1 MFKNYLKIAWRN
13 LRKNKSYS
21 LINILGLSSG
31 IACAIL
37 IFTVVSYQ
45 LSFDTFHA
53 HAERLYRVVTEF
65 HNESI
70 EYQSGVP
77 QPLGKAFRNDYSF
90 METSARVCSF
100 NNALLS
106 LPGEKE
112 TKKFQE
118 EDGVAYAEP
127 EFFDLFNFPLVKGD
141 HLHPLTE
148 PNTALITQRI
158 AAKYFGSEE
167 PIGRIIRYNNQTD
180 FRITGILKD
189 IPGNTDRKQEIYL
202 SYANLKDLDPYLASD
217 SSWGTVK
224 SSMNFF
230 IRLKPGV
237 SAATVEA
244 QLPAFNK
251 KYADADDVKTQRFR
265 LQPLNDIHFN
275 ANYDGQ
281 VNKSYLWVL
290 SLIGVFLVITACV
303 NFINLATARALNR
316 AKEVGVRKVMG
327 SLRPQLFWHFIFE
340 TALLVLFSFLLASSL
355 ALLLLPALND
365 LIGTKMTI
373 GLLSNPGTLGFLVLL
388 MITIIF
394 LAGSYPGLVLAR
406 FKPIAALKGKLSQR
420 HIGGFSLRRILVVT
434 QFAISQMLVIGMI
447 VIAGQI
453 HYSKTTDL
461 GFRKDGIVLL
471 PLPQSDRT
479 KMNTLFTRL
488 SAVTG
493 TDNMTLCSEAPASRS
508 RSLTTFRYD
517 SRPKEESWEINI
529 KYGDATY
536 VPTYGLTLVAG
547 RNVFASDTL
556 RELLINET
564 CLRKL
569 NLHDPNAIIGKRLYF
584 SNSDGGYSA
593 TVAGVIKDF
602 HNNSFHAPIDPIVIL
617 PKAGAYRFASAK
629 INVADIHAIMPTYEK
644 IWNETYPDYVYSYQF
659 LDERIARF
667 YKQDTII
674 FRLVEWFAGI
684 AILISCLGLYGLVA
698 FMAVQ
703 KTKEIGVRKVL
714 GAGVNNILWL
724 FGREFSRLL
733 LLAFIIAAP
742 IAGWAMHRW
751 LQGFQYR
758 ISINWEIFALAIGST
773 FAIAMLTVAWHS
785 VKAALANPVKSLR
798 SE

>member
-37 IFTVVSYQ
+37 IFIVVSYQ
-45 LSFDTFHA
+45 LSFDTFHP
-53 HAERLYRVVTEF
+53 HTERLYRVVTEF

-327 SLRPQLFWHFIFE
+327 SLRPQLFWQFIFE

-420 HIGGFSLRRILVVT
+420 HIGGFSLRRTLVVS

-471 PLPQSDRT
+471 PLPQNDRT
-479 KMNTLFTRL
+479 KMNTLFSRL

-493 TDNMTLCSEAPASRS
+493 TDNITLCSEAPASRS

-517 SRPKEESWEINI
+517 SRPKDESWEINI

-547 RNVFASDTL
+547 RNVFPSDTL

-564 CLRKL
+564 CVRKL
-569 NLHDPNAIIGKRLYF
+569 HLHDPNAIIGKRLYF
-584 SNSDGGYSA
+584 SNSGGGYSA
-593 TVAGVIKDF
+593 PVTGVIKDF

-617 PKAGAYRFASAK
+617 PKASAYRFASAK
-629 INVADIHAIMPTYEK
+629 INLADMHTIMPAYEK

-659 LDERIARF
+659 LDERIERF

-698 FMAVQ
+698 FLAVQ

-714 GAGVNNILWL
+714 GAGVTNILWL

-758 ISINWEIFALAIGST
+758 ISISWEIFALAIGST
-773 FAIAMLTVAWHS
+773 FCIALLTVAWHS
-785 VKAALANPVKSLR
+785 VKAALANPVKSLG

>member
-1 MFKNYLKIAWRN
+1 
-13 LRKNKSYS
+13 
-21 LINILGLSSG
+21 
-31 IACAIL
+31 
-37 IFTVVSYQ
+37 
-45 LSFDTFHA
+45 
-53 HAERLYRVVTEF
+53 
-65 HNESI
+65 
-70 EYQSGVP
+70 
-77 QPLGKAFRNDYSF
+77 
-90 METSARVCSF
+90 
-100 NNALLS
+100 
-106 LPGEKE
+106 
-112 TKKFQE
+112 
-118 EDGVAYAEP
+118 
-127 EFFDLFNFPLVKGD
+127 
-141 HLHPLTE
+141 
-148 PNTALITQRI
+148 
-158 AAKYFGSEE
+158 
-167 PIGRIIRYNNQTD
+167 
-180 FRITGILKD
+180 
-189 IPGNTDRKQEIYL
+189 
-202 SYANLKDLDPYLASD
+202 
-217 SSWGTVK
+217 
-224 SSMNFF
+224 
-230 IRLKPGV
+230 
-237 SAATVEA
+237 
-244 QLPAFNK
+244 
-251 KYADADDVKTQRFR
+251 
-265 LQPLNDIHFN
+265 
-275 ANYDGQ
+275 
-281 VNKSYLWVL
+281 
-290 SLIGVFLVITACV
+290 
-303 NFINLATARALNR
+303 
-316 AKEVGVRKVMG
+316 
-327 SLRPQLFWHFIFE
+327 
-340 TALLVLFSFLLASSL
+340 
-355 ALLLLPALND
+355 
-365 LIGTKMTI
+365 MTI

-517 SRPKEESWEINI
+517 SRPKEESLEINI